1 MGVLEIAI
9 SAYVAFFILF
19 GTPANENEKQA
30 KSKDVI
36 EHKVEQ
42 DVNNRVTIIIPKKVK
57 GWDI

>member
-30 KSKDVI
+30 KNVI
-36 EHKVEQ
+36 EHKVKK
-42 DVNNRVTIIIPKKVK
+42 DVKNGVTIIIPKKTK
-57 GWDI
+57 KWSI